1 MKGFSVNQG
10 IRIVNMCSW
19 NMKTAPGE
27 GGGKKCHECTNEERM
42 NDAYFLN
49 SEL

>member
-1 MKGFSVNQG
+1 MKGFSMNQG
-10 IRIVNMCSW
+10 IRIVNMCSLI
-19 NMKTAPGE
+19 MKIAP

-42 NDAYFLN
+42 DDAYFLN